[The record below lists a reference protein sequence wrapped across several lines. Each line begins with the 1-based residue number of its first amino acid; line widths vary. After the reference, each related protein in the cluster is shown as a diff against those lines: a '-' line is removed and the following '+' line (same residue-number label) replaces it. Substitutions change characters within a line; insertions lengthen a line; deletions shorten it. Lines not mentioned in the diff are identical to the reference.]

1 MRLRV
6 ICFWLRATR
15 GSRHESAK
23 MGWLGAAMRRTIA
36 ILVAVPLAS
45 MPLNMA
51 GATDGPFEPGLV
63 RLSEILGSLHFLR
76 NLCGEK
82 GTVWRDQMEALM
94 AAEKPD
100 ATRKARFIAS
110 FNHGYRTFQTTYT
123 SCTPAAAAA
132 IQRYVKEGETLS
144 REIAVK
150 YGN

>member
-1 MRLRV
+1 MR
-6 ICFWLRATR
+6 
-15 GSRHESAK
+15 K
-23 MGWLGAAMRRTIA
+23 TIA
-36 ILVAVPLAS
+36 VLVSLQLVALPLGPAV
-45 MPLNMA
+45 
-51 GATDGPFEPGLV
+51 ATDGPFEPGLV
-63 RLSEILGSLHFLR
+63 RLAEILGSLHFLR

-82 GTVWRDQMEALM
+82 GTAWRDQMEALI

-132 IQRYVKEGETLS
+132 IDRYVKEGETLS

>member
-1 MRLRV
+1 
-6 ICFWLRATR
+6 
-15 GSRHESAK
+15 
-23 MGWLGAAMRRTIA
+23 MGWLVAAMRRTIA
-36 ILVAVPLAS
+36 ILLSLPLAAL
-45 MPLNMA
+45 PLNLA
-51 GATDGPFEPGLV
+51 SATDGPFEPGLI

-82 GTVWRDQMEALM
+82 GTAWRDQMEALI

-132 IQRYVKEGETLS
+132 IDRYVKEGETLS